1 EAQGERAPS
10 QAFVDKFAKYYT
22 PIIMI
27 IAGLVA
33 VVPPLLFG
41 GSWGTWV
48 YQGLAVLVVGCP
60 CALVIS
66 TPISIVSA
74 IGNAAKKGVLIKGGI
89 YLEEMGA
96 LKAIAFDKTCTLTK
110 GVPVVT
116 DFKMLN
122 NQVNAEDMLSIITA
136 LEYRSGHP
144 LASAIMTKADVD
156 NIAYT
161 HVIVD
166 DFSS

>member
-1 EAQGERAPS
+1 
-10 QAFVDKFAKYYT
+10 
-22 PIIMI
+22 
-27 IAGLVA
+27 A

-89 YLEEMGA
+89 YLEEMDA
-96 LKAIAFDKTCTLTK
+96 LKAIAFDKTGTLTK
-110 GVPVVT
+110 GVPVET
-116 DFKMLN
+116 DFKMFN
-122 NQVNAEDMLSIITA
+122 NQVNAVDMLSIITA
-136 LEYRSGHP
+136 LE
-144 LASAIMTKADVD
+144 
-156 NIAYT
+156 
-161 HVIVD
+161 
-166 DFSS
+166 